1 MSRWGLVSLTFAA
14 ALLSV
19 GGVSGCT
26 NTKPVP
32 TDSAARPSAGDRDW
46 SPRPGLRWQIQ
57 LTGAF
62 FDVVGAN
69 VYDLDPYQTPA
80 ETVGDLR
87 AQGRQTMCHLDVG
100 VSDLSLPDAR
110 RIPGRALG
118 ESAGSGRR
126 WLDIRDW
133 ETLEPV
139 LADRMRLCVRKGFDA
154 VDADATFG
162 YANRS
167 GFDLSGD
174 DQVTFDRHV
183 AELAHGLGLKVG
195 IRTSAAMAWQVE
207 PHTDFAVTGN
217 CFSAPDCVAFSV
229 FVRAGKAV
237 FDIETTS
244 VGDFCPLARAYGY
257 AATRSPAQ
265 LDGLADPC

>member
-1 MSRWGLVSLTFAA
+1 
-14 ALLSV
+14 
-19 GGVSGCT
+19 
-26 NTKPVP
+26 
-32 TDSAARPSAGDRDW
+32 
-46 SPRPGLRWQIQ
+46 
-57 LTGAF
+57 
-62 FDVVGAN
+62 
-69 VYDLDPYQTPA
+69 
-80 ETVGDLR
+80 
-87 AQGRQTMCHLDVG
+87 
-100 VSDLSLPDAR
+100 VSDLSLPDAG
-110 RIPGRALG
+110 RIPSRALG
-118 ESAGSGRR
+118 ETAGSGRR

-162 YANRS
+162 YASRS
-167 GFDLSGD
+167 GFDLTDD
-174 DQVTFDRHV
+174 DQVTFNRNV

-195 IRTSAAMAWQVE
+195 IRSSAAMAWQVE
-207 PHTDFAVTGN
+207 PRTDFAVTGN
-217 CFSAPDCVAFSV
+217 CFSAPDCAAFSV